1 VTDQG
6 SRSAGPPEVSGVR
19 PSPNIWNNPA
29 AYEVENHGVDR
40 AGVLW
45 AAIRERSDWTGRDV
59 LDVGCGTG
67 FHLPHFSAA
76 ARTVTGVEPNQAL
89 AAIARRRVRRLANVT
104 VLDGTA
110 GRLPL
115 QDASV
120 DVAHARWA
128 YFFGPGSE
136 PGLTEL
142 DRVLR
147 PGGAAFVI
155 DNDPERSTFGEWFRR
170 GFPEVDP
177 QEVAGFWGRHG
188 WSRERLDVA
197 WTFDSRADF
206 EAVVRIE
213 LPTAV
218 AEEVLREHPDATSV
232 DYAVNLWWR
241 RY

>member
-1 VTDQG
+1 V
-6 SRSAGPPEVSGVR
+6 APGVR
-19 PSPNIWNNPA
+19 PSRNIWNHPA
-29 AYEVENHGVDR
+29 VYEVENHAVDR
-40 AGVLW
+40 AGVIW
-45 AAIRERSDWTGRDV
+45 AAIRDHADWVGRDV

-67 FHLPHFSAA
+67 FHLPHFAA
-76 ARTVTGVEPNQAL
+76 EARTVRGVEPNQAL
-89 AAIARRRVRRLANVT
+89 AAIARRRVRRFANVT

-115 QDASV
+115 PDASV

-136 PGLTEL
+136 PGLAEL

-147 PGGAAFVI
+147 PGGTAFVI

-170 GFPEVDP
+170 GFPEVDHHG
-177 QEVAGFWGRHG
+177 VVDFWRRQG
-188 WSRERLDVA
+188 WSRERLDIA
-197 WTFDSRADF
+197 WTFDSRVDF

-213 LPTAV
+213 LPSAV
-218 AEEVLREHPDATSV
+218 AEEVLVEHPGATGV